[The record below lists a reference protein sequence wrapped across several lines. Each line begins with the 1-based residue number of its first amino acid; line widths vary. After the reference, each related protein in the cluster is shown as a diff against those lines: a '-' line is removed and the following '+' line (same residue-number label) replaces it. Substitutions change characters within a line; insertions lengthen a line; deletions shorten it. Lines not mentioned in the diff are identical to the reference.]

1 MELYIL
7 RHGIASDGEAGQPD
21 SGRTLTPEGRKKL
34 RAMLHSV
41 AAAGVAPSLILTSPY
56 KRAVQTAQIAAAAL
70 GYGGELL
77 RTNALVPGST
87 PQAVWEEVR
96 VHRDE
101 RQVVLAGHEPLL
113 SATAGFL
120 LGCPPMAIEFK
131 KGTMARIDVDRF
143 GPAPHGVL
151 KWLLAPKL
159 GGA

>member
-7 RHGIASDGEAGQPD
+7 RHGIAADGEAGQPD

-34 RAMLHSV
+34 RAMLQSA

-56 KRAVQTAQIAAAAL
+56 KRAVQTAQLAAAAL

-96 VHRDE
+96 VHRDQ
-101 RQVVLAGHEPLL
+101 RQILLSGHEPL
-113 SATAGFL
+113 
-120 LGCPPMAIEFK
+120 
-131 KGTMARIDVDRF
+131 
-143 GPAPHGVL
+143 
-151 KWLLAPKL
+151 
-159 GGA
+159 